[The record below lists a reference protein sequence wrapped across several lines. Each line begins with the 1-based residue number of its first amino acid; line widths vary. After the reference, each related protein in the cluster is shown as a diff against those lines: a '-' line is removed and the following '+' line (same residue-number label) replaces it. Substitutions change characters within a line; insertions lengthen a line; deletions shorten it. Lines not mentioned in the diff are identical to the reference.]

1 MKLVQACA
9 HDPEKRD
16 LIVKEFL
23 ELKKRLQ
30 NRDIERRTGERELQT
45 DLSKIF
51 KSITDVQKS
60 TAEDIRSDTSP
71 IKENLSELKKITFP
85 AFPSIEGFQQQEKED
100 TDTQFIGPIAQEY
113 LRKFASKSEADR
125 TYGLYDKNGN
135 FYIGNKPVAFVDD
148 NIVVDGEEY
157 QGTPGLW
164 ELIVTK
170 NPDDQIYT
178 DQDYEN
184 YAKMMI
190 ESTALKKGND
200 PESNRP
206 EASKGLKWKN
216 VLRTIWTNRDYY
228 EGTGTSVVIPS
239 DPNELL
245 ERLDLL
251 MASKAAAKN
260 HGFRRQYVYGGAGM
274 FDSIASFFTRLFTS
288 NAAKQIASTALDAGK
303 SVAKEVGKKAMDAGK
318 TAALDAGK
326 NFLEKGVRG
335 LARKALTPKSRAILQ
350 RRSSHPQ
357 LIRIS
362 IH

>member
-1 MKLVQACA
+1 MSFLKFT
-9 HDPEKRD
+9 DPEKRD

-30 NRDIERRTGERELQT
+30 NREIERRTGERELQT
-45 DLSKIF
+45 DLGKIF
-51 KSITDVQKS
+51 KPITDVQKS
-60 TAEDIRSDTSP
+60 TAEDIRSDIRP
-71 IKENLSELKKITFP
+71 IKENISELKKITFP
-85 AFPSIEGFQQQEKED
+85 AFPSIEGFQQQKED
-100 TDTQFIGPIAQEY
+100 TDTKFIGPIARKY

-190 ESTALKKGND
+190 ESNALKKGND

-206 EASKGLKWKN
+206 KSSKGLKWKN
-216 VLRTIWTNRDYY
+216 VLRTI
-228 EGTGTSVVIPS
+228 
-239 DPNELL
+239 
-245 ERLDLL
+245 
-251 MASKAAAKN
+251 
-260 HGFRRQYVYGGAGM
+260 
-274 FDSIASFFTRLFTS
+274 
-288 NAAKQIASTALDAGK
+288 
-303 SVAKEVGKKAMDAGK
+303 
-318 TAALDAGK
+318 
-326 NFLEKGVRG
+326 
-335 LARKALTPKSRAILQ
+335 
-350 RRSSHPQ
+350 
-357 LIRIS
+357 
-362 IH
+362 